1 MRYPLWRIGVF
12 VAVAL
17 PPLYWLYCA
26 MLGLLGPDPG
36 KVLVDNLGLGALIL
50 LLITLAMTPLQQL
63 TRWGGWIA
71 VRRQLGLWCF
81 AYVALHLSGYVLF
94 IAGLRLSL
102 VLRDLSERPYIIVG
116 ALAFLGLLALAIT
129 SNRFS
134 IRKLGRKWKALH
146 RLIYLIV
153 LLALLHMLWVVRA
166 DLGEWLLYAL
176 LGGALLLMR
185 LPVVAGAMQRLGSAR
200 RGNARGNAKKIAI

>member
-1 MRYPLWRIGVF
+1 MRYRLWRVGVF
-12 VAVAL
+12 LAASM

-26 MLGLLGPDPG
+26 VFNLLGPDPG
-36 KVLVDNLGLGALIL
+36 KVLVDNLGLGALVL

-63 TRWGGWIA
+63 SRWGGWIA

-81 AYVALHLSGYVLF
+81 AYAALHLFGYALF
-94 IAGLRLSL
+94 IAGMRPEL

-116 ALAFLGLLALAIT
+116 ALTFVGLLALVIT

-134 IRKLGRKWKALH
+134 IRKLGRRWKALH
-146 RLIYLIV
+146 RMIYVIL

-166 DLGEWLLYAL
+166 DLGEWLAYAL
-176 LGGALLLMR
+176 IGGALLLMR
-185 LPVVAGAMQRLGSAR
+185 VSAVASGLQRAGALWRESP
-200 RGNARGNAKKIAI
+200 KKVGI

>member
-1 MRYPLWRIGVF
+1 MRYRLWRVGVF
-12 VAVAL
+12 IAASL
-17 PPLYWLYCA
+17 PPMYWFYGA

-36 KVLVDNLGLGALIL
+36 KVLVDNLGLGALVL
-50 LLITLAMTPLQQL
+50 LLITLTMTPLQQL

-81 AYVALHLSGYVLF
+81 AYVVLHLSGYVLF
-94 IAGLRLSL
+94 IAGLRLEL

-116 ALAFLGLLALAIT
+116 ALAFVGLFALAVT

-134 IRKLGRKWKALH
+134 IRRLGRKWKALH
-146 RLIYLIV
+146 RLVYVIL

-166 DLGEWLLYAL
+166 DLGEWLAYAL
-176 LGGALLLMR
+176 VGGVLLLMR
-185 LPVVAGAMQRLGSAR
+185 LSVVAGGLQRVGALWR
-200 RGNARGNAKKIAI
+200 ENPKKIEI

>member
-1 MRYPLWRIGVF
+1 MRYRLWRVGVF
-12 VAVAL
+12 LAASM

-26 MLGLLGPDPG
+26 VFNLLGPDPG
-36 KVLVDNLGLGALIL
+36 KVLVDNLGLGALVL

-63 TRWGGWIA
+63 SRWAGWIA

-81 AYVALHLSGYVLF
+81 AYAALHLFGYVLF
-94 IAGLRLSL
+94 IAGMRPEL

-116 ALAFLGLLALAIT
+116 ALTFVGLLALVIT

-134 IRKLGRKWKALH
+134 IRKLGRRWKALH
-146 RLIYLIV
+146 RMIYVIL

-166 DLGEWLLYAL
+166 DLGEWLAYAL
-176 LGGALLLMR
+176 IGGALLLMR
-185 LPVVAGAMQRLGSAR
+185 VSAVASGLQRAGALWRESP
-200 RGNARGNAKKIAI
+200 KKVGI

>member
-1 MRYPLWRIGVF
+1 MRYRLWRVSVF
-12 VAVAL
+12 LAAL
-17 PPLYWLYCA
+17 VPPLYWLYCA
-26 MLGLLGPDPG
+26 VFDSLGPDPG

-81 AYVALHLSGYVLF
+81 TYVTLHLSGYVLF
-94 IAGLRLSL
+94 IAGVRLDL

-116 ALAFLGLLALAIT
+116 ALAYIGLLALAVT

-146 RLIYLIV
+146 RLVYVIL
-153 LLALLHMLWVVRA
+153 LLALVHMLWVVRA
-166 DLGEWLLYAL
+166 DLGEWLAYAFI
-176 LGGALLLMR
+176 GGALLLMR
-185 LPVVAGAMQRLGSAR
+185 VSAVASGLQRAGALWRE
-200 RGNARGNAKKIAI
+200 NPKKVEI

>member
-1 MRYPLWRIGVF
+1 MRYRLWRVGVF
-12 VAVAL
+12 IAASL
-17 PPLYWLYCA
+17 PPMYWFYWA

-36 KVLVDNLGLGALIL
+36 KVLVDNLGLGALVL
-50 LLITLAMTPLQQL
+50 LLITLTMTPLQQL

-81 AYVALHLSGYVLF
+81 AYVVLHLSGYVLF
-94 IAGLRLSL
+94 IAGLRLEL

-116 ALAFLGLLALAIT
+116 ALAFVGLLALAVT

-134 IRKLGRKWKALH
+134 IRRLGRKWKALH
-146 RLIYLIV
+146 RLVYVIL

-166 DLGEWLLYAL
+166 DLGEWLAYAL
-176 LGGALLLMR
+176 VGGVLLLMR
-185 LPVVAGAMQRLGSAR
+185 LSVVAGGLQRVGALWR
-200 RGNARGNAKKIAI
+200 ENPKKIVI

>member
-1 MRYPLWRIGVF
+1 MRYRLWRVGIF
-12 VAVAL
+12 IAASL
-17 PPLYWLYCA
+17 PPMYWFYGA

-36 KVLVDNLGLGALIL
+36 KVLVDNLGLGALVL
-50 LLITLAMTPLQQL
+50 LLITLTMTPLQQL

-81 AYVALHLSGYVLF
+81 AYVVLHLAGYVLF
-94 IAGLRLSL
+94 IAGLRLEL

-116 ALAFLGLLALAIT
+116 ALAFVGLLALTVT

-134 IRKLGRKWKALH
+134 IRRLGRKWKALH
-146 RLIYLIV
+146 RLVYVIL

-166 DLGEWLLYAL
+166 DLGEWLAYAL
-176 LGGALLLMR
+176 VGGVLLLMR
-185 LPVVAGAMQRLGSAR
+185 LSVVAGGLQRVGALWRENS
-200 RGNARGNAKKIAI
+200 KKIEI

>member
-1 MRYPLWRIGVF
+1 MRYRLWRIAVF
-12 VAVAL
+12 VAATV

-26 MLGLLGPDPG
+26 VFGLLGPDPG

-71 VRRQLGLWCF
+71 VRRQLGLWSF
-81 AYVALHLSGYVLF
+81 TYAVLHLSGYVLF
-94 IAGLRLSL
+94 IAGLRLEL
-102 VLRDLSERPYIIVG
+102 VLRDLTERPYIIVG
-116 ALAFLGLLALAIT
+116 ALAFSGLLVLAVT

-134 IRKLGRKWKALH
+134 IRKLGRQWKAVH
-146 RLIYLIV
+146 RLVYVVL

-166 DLGEWLLYAL
+166 DLAEWLAYAL
-176 LGGALLLMR
+176 AGGALLLMR
-185 LPVVAGAMQRLGSAR
+185 LPYIATLLRRAGAAWRE
-200 RGNARGNAKKIAI
+200 NPKKIEI

>member
-1 MRYPLWRIGVF
+1 MRYRLWRVSVF
-12 VAVAL
+12 LAAL
-17 PPLYWLYCA
+17 VPPLYWLYCA
-26 MLGLLGPDPG
+26 VFNLLGPDPG

-63 TRWGGWIA
+63 TRWSGWIA

-81 AYVALHLSGYVLF
+81 AYVTLHLSGYMLF
-94 IAGLRLSL
+94 IAGLRLDL

-116 ALAFLGLLALAIT
+116 ALAFIGLLALAVT

-134 IRKLGRKWKALH
+134 VRRLGRKWKTLH
-146 RLIYLIV
+146 RLVYVIL

-166 DLGEWLLYAL
+166 DLGEWLAYAL
-176 LGGALLLMR
+176 IGGALLLMR
-185 LPVVAGAMQRLGSAR
+185 VSAVASGLQRAGVLWR
-200 RGNARGNAKKIAI
+200 ENPKKVEI

>member
-1 MRYPLWRIGVF
+1 MRYRLWRLGVF
-12 VAVAL
+12 LAASV
-17 PPLYWLYCA
+17 PPLYWLYRA
-26 MLGLLGPDPG
+26 VFSLLGPDPG

-50 LLITLAMTPLQQL
+50 LLITLGMTPLQQL

-81 AYVALHLSGYVLF
+81 AYAALHLSCYVLF
-94 IAGLRLSL
+94 IAGLRLDL

-116 ALAFLGLLALAIT
+116 ALAFVGLLVLAVT

-146 RLIYLIV
+146 RLVYAIL

-166 DLGEWLLYAL
+166 DLGEWLAYAL
-176 LGGALLLMR
+176 IGGALLLMR
-185 LPVVAGAMQRLGSAR
+185 LSAVAGALQRAGVLFR
-200 RGNARGNAKKIAI
+200 ENPKKIEI

>member
-1 MRYPLWRIGVF
+1 MRYRLWRVSVF
-12 VAVAL
+12 LAAL
-17 PPLYWLYCA
+17 VPPLYWLYCA
-26 MLGLLGPDPG
+26 VFNLLGPDPG

-63 TRWGGWIA
+63 TRWSGWIA

-81 AYVALHLSGYVLF
+81 AYVTLHLSGYMLF
-94 IAGLRLSL
+94 IAGLRLDL

-116 ALAFLGLLALAIT
+116 ALAFIGLLALAVT

-134 IRKLGRKWKALH
+134 IRRLGRKWKALH
-146 RLIYLIV
+146 RLVYVIL

-166 DLGEWLLYAL
+166 DLGEWLAYAL
-176 LGGALLLMR
+176 IGGSLLLMR
-185 LPVVAGAMQRLGSAR
+185 VSAVATGLQRAGVLWR
-200 RGNARGNAKKIAI
+200 ENPKKVEI

>member
-1 MRYPLWRIGVF
+1 MRYGLWRLAVF
-12 VAVAL
+12 LAAL
-17 PPLYWLYCA
+17 VPPLYWLYCA
-26 MLGLLGPDPG
+26 VFNLLGSDPG
-36 KVLVDNLGLGALIL
+36 KVLVDNLGLGALIF

-81 AYVALHLSGYVLF
+81 AYVALHLSGYALF
-94 IAGLRLSL
+94 IAGLRLEL

-116 ALAFLGLLALAIT
+116 ALAFVGLLALAVT

-134 IRKLGRKWKALH
+134 IRKLGRKWKTLH
-146 RLIYLIV
+146 RLIYVIL

-166 DLGEWLLYAL
+166 DLGEWLAYAL
-176 LGGALLLMR
+176 IGGTLLLMR
-185 LPVVAGAMQRLGSAR
+185 LSAVAGVLQRAGALWR
-200 RGNARGNAKKIAI
+200 ENPKKVEI